1 MSADARTDEMRLDG
15 NALGGALLELL
26 GPEGTAAFG
35 TCGSCGARGE
45 LARLVVY
52 VRCPGFVGRCP
63 VCDAVLVSVVEGP
76 DRTWITLA
84 GLRTLEVP
92 RAAAG

>member
-1 MSADARTDEMRLDG
+1 MSVGIRTEELRLDG

-26 GPEGTAAFG
+26 GPEGTAALG

-52 VRCPGFVGRCP
+52 VRCPGIVGRCP
-63 VCDAVLVSVVEGP
+63 ACDAVLVAVVEGP
-76 DRTWITLA
+76 ERTWVTLA
-84 GLRTLEVP
+84 GLRSLELV
-92 RAAAG
+92 RGDG

>member
-1 MSADARTDEMRLDG
+1 MSARTEELRLDG

-26 GPEGTAAFG
+26 GPEGTASVA

-52 VRCPGFVGRCP
+52 VRCPGLVGRCP
-63 VCDAVLVSVVEGP
+63 ACGAVLVSVVEGP
-76 DRTWITLA
+76 DQTWVSLA
-84 GLRTLEVP
+84 GLRTIEL
-92 RAAAG
+92 RR

>member
-1 MSADARTDEMRLDG
+1 MSARTEELRLDG

-26 GPEGTAAFG
+26 GPEGTASVA

-52 VRCPGFVGRCP
+52 VRCPGLVGRCP
-63 VCDAVLVSVVEGP
+63 ACDAVLVSVVEGP
-76 DRTWITLA
+76 DQTWVSLA
-84 GLRTLEVP
+84 GLRTVEL
-92 RAAAG
+92 RR